1 MKGNNY
7 SFERENL
14 CDCLHDYSFIREPN
28 LYKMTKVSERQ
39 VFRLSFSTFLNPFKT
54 CFEWKRRRD
63 GAREL
68 CPQGEA
74 KDAKSAPTKVK
85 LIRAQGECLGTES
98 RRRTRQAAISC
109 GEEQIS
115 IDPQISEWGN
125 PAGQYPVI
133 LH

>member
-1 MKGNNY
+1 MTNVSKDLYLNLRPRRHLSLRAKRVLSEKGGAT
-7 SFERENL
+7 ER
-14 CDCLHDYSFIREPN
+14 
-28 LYKMTKVSERQ
+28 SE
-39 VFRLSFSTFLNPFKT
+39 LSAQP
-54 CFEWKRRRD
+54 
-63 GAREL
+63 GANRV
-68 CPQGEA
+68 QF
-74 KDAKSAPTKVK
+74 APTQVK

>member
-7 SFERENL
+7 NFESKIL
-14 CDCLHDYSFIREPN
+14 CDCLHDYSLENQI
-28 LYKMTKVSERQ
+28 SI
-39 VFRLSFSTFLNPFKT
+39 
-54 CFEWKRRRD
+54 D
-63 GAREL
+63 
-68 CPQGEA
+68 
-74 KDAKSAPTKVK
+74 KSQCKLRFTPTTVK